1 MSDETEII
9 NNLFKQIKSCSII
22 NFPEYEYPSIKEQIL
37 EVSDENRRITFTS
50 DEYYDKDLRIL
61 KFRNGQIFE
70 GEIGNKG
77 EKYFLVNGTYK
88 WPSGQ
93 IYKGKFKDNLFLSG
107 QLEYEGNTYERNFIN
122 GLFGGKG
129 EFKFNSR
136 ESVKGNF
143 ENGELNGH
151 AHLKRDNIEVVGNF
165 VESKPE
171 GLIDKFI
178 LNFEDHIYEFENF
191 NFRVEKIQEEELL
204 FKKDGKKLSYIQK
217 LDNLNKDQN
226 SQEEEIQK
234 EELSLLKNCL
244 HLINIRTPEFEEPN
258 ISKEG
263 LIVKEEDYPLIK
275 FKNGEVAN
283 IDDDKDENELTLPNG
298 EKFVGRLD
306 LANNYSLKIGK
317 YSWPSGQYY
326 DGTFKNNK
334 FETSIENSKLIR
346 NEWSYKGKFK
356 NGKFDEKCEIDFK
369 DGKKIIAYFTDNK
382 IKGHMKIE
390 YKNIVIEGEV
400 KDSLIS
406 DIKIDLNGQIYKIKS
421 LDFNNNKNE
430 FFVITK
436 EINENSSHYFILNYR
451 IINNKIEIE
460 KINRLSNEELG
471 RVLQIL
477 NTKIRF
483 PPFELPSINE
493 NSLITQDNNKIITF
507 LNKSYYDTEQETLFL
522 PNNETYKGKLENSLD
537 IYYLSDGEYSW
548 PSGQKYI
555 GKFNKDNNFHSEE
568 EKSILTFGDLTY
580 EGKFQNGLPNGEGII
595 KWQNGDVIKGKFVN
609 GKIYGDVYIKKDNV
623 SFEGNYLYSIID
635 GYIKNIQIENSEQQ
649 LENNQLTVIK
659 GKIEEDEIKF
669 NGKIF
674 KLTDENRNLVSPNDY
689 KKTLF
694 DEEDILLLFKYIYK
708 IRKLNLPSYD
718 QPRISEDGIYI
729 QSINNLQNV
738 ELTFPNNEKFNG
750 HVQNKIGN
758 KYMLIEG
765 EYTWPN
771 GQNYKGKF
779 EKNRFCD
786 VSAELNYG
794 NQYNYIGG
802 FKNGLFEGFG
812 KYTHKNDI
820 IEAFFQKGQLNSK
833 IFIQTKNFSFEG
845 DKLDLINEL
854 YIKSFKIQTKEHSY
868 EISEFNIN
876 KTNITYKRDE
886 IEFKIGISK
895 ELKRQIIESLLIRN
909 KSLTKNFYYNNPYM
923 GDLSNENIIRTLK
936 IENNIYSGKLSK
948 LAIYKNRLLDENRT
962 RKKEARKIT
971 GDTLFKMMSMKE
983 VDYRLNSMKTLR
995 AKISN
1000 NLKLKKSTQHI
1011 NFGEIE
1017 QKEIAKIFNRKMLKE
1032 MEKENDLLKQDINT
1046 LKMEKELIE
1055 KERYN
1060 RFREMQDLNLYFDLI
1075 DNNYNDL
1082 IKEKDKIEEETKGI
1096 HQELKLL
1103 HKENDLLSKYL
1114 KDKSTIN
1121 NKEEINK
1128 NIKESEYNNSRILT
1142 EISEKEK
1149 KINEQNKE
1157 KNELSKQIEKLQ
1169 NNKNNIK

>member
-22 NFPEYEYPSIKEQIL
+22 DFPKYEFPVIKEEEL
-37 EVSDENRRITFTS
+37 LVSDEDRRITFKNG
-50 DEYYDKDLRIL
+50 EFYDKDLHIL
-61 KFRNGQIFE
+61 KLLNGQVFE
-70 GEIGNKG
+70 GEIKNKG
-77 EKYFLVNGTYK
+77 EKYYLEEGKYK

-93 IYKGKFKDNLFLSG
+93 IFEGEFEDNLFKKG
-107 QLEYEGNTYERNFIN
+107 QLEYGENTYIGSFNN
-122 GLFGGKG
+122 GIFEGEG
-129 EFKFNSR
+129 EFKFNLN
-136 ESVKGNF
+136 ENVKGNF
-143 ENGELNGH
+143 QNGELNGY
-151 AHLKRDNIEVVGNF
+151 ADLQRENIKINGDF
-165 VESKPE
+165 VESKPQ
-171 GLIDKFI
+171 GHINKFI
-178 LNFEDHIYEFENF
+178 LNYENHIYEFENF
-191 NFRVEKIQEEELL
+191 DFRVEKIQDNELE
-204 FKKDGKKLSYIQK
+204 FKKDGKKLTYIQK
-217 LDNLNKDQN
+217 LDNLNKDPN

-244 HLINIRTPEFEEPN
+244 HLINIKIPEFQQPN
-258 ISKEG
+258 IPSEG
-263 LIVKEEDYPLIK
+263 LIIEEEDYPIIK
-275 FKNGEVAN
+275 FKNGEVAD
-283 IDDDKDENELTLPNG
+283 IDDDKDENELTIPNG

-306 LANNYSLKIGK
+306 LENNYLLKEGI
-317 YSWPSGQYY
+317 YFWPSGQFYE
-326 DGTFKNNK
+326 GKFNKENK
-334 FETSIENSKLIR
+334 FETSIENSKLII
-346 NEWSYKGKFK
+346 NNKWSYKGKFK
-356 NGKFDEKCEIDFK
+356 NGKFDERGEIEFQDK
-369 DGKKIIAYFTDNK
+369 KKIISYFKDNK

-390 YKNIVIEGEV
+390 YNNIQIEAEV
-400 KDSLIS
+400 KDELIS

-421 LDFNNNKNE
+421 LDFNNNENE
-430 FFVITK
+430 PFLITK
-436 EINENSSHYFILNYR
+436 EINENTSHYFILNYR
-451 IINNKIEIE
+451 IINDQIEIE
-460 KINRLSNEELG
+460 KINRISSEELG
-471 RVLQIL
+471 KVLQIL

-493 NSLITQDNNKIITF
+493 NSLITGTEEKIITF
-507 LNKSYYDTEQETLFL
+507 LNKSYYDKEQETLFL

-537 IYYLSDGEYSW
+537 KYYLSNGEYSW

-555 GKFNKDNNFHSEE
+555 GEFNKDNNFHSKEGI
-568 EKSILTFGDLTY
+568 SILTNGDITY
-580 EGKFQNGLPNGEGII
+580 EGRFKNGLPDGEGII
-595 KWQNGDVIKGKFVN
+595 KWKNGDIIKGKFFD
-609 GKIYGDVYIKKDNV
+609 GKIYGDAYIKKNNM
-623 SFEGNYLYSIID
+623 SFEGNYLYSILD
-635 GYIKNIQIENSEQQ
+635 GYIKNIQIENSDQQ
-649 LENNQLTVIK
+649 IENNQLTVIK

-669 NGKIF
+669 RNNTFKISEE
-674 KLTDENRNLVSPNDY
+674 KKILISPKDY
-689 KKTLF
+689 KKILS

-708 IRKLNLPSYD
+708 LRKLNLPSYE

-729 QSINNLQNV
+729 QSISNLQNV
-738 ELTFPNNEKFNG
+738 ELAFPNNEKFNG
-750 HVQNKIGN
+750 QVEKTFGN

-765 EYTWPN
+765 EYNWPS
-771 GQNYKGKF
+771 GQVYKGKF
-779 EKNRFCD
+779 ENNRFYD
-786 VSAELNYG
+786 KSAELNYG
-794 NQYNYIGG
+794 NECNFIGG
-802 FKNGLFEGFG
+802 FKNGLFDGYG
-812 KYTHKNDI
+812 KYTHRDDV
-820 IEAFFQKGQLNSK
+820 IEAFFQKGQLKSDIIIK
-833 IFIQTKNFSFEG
+833 TKNLTFKGEN
-845 DKLDLINEL
+845 LDLINEL
-854 YIKSFKIQTKEHSY
+854 HIKSFSIKTKEHSY
-868 EISEFNIN
+868 EISDFNIN
-876 KTNITYKRDE
+876 NTNITYKRDE

-1096 HQELKLL
+1096 NQELKQL
-1103 HKENDLLSKYL
+1103 HRENDLLSKYL
-1114 KDKSTIN
+1114 KDKSKIN
-1121 NKEEINK
+1121 SKEEINK
-1128 NIKESEYNNSRILT
+1128 NIRDSEYNNNRLLS
-1142 EISEKEK
+1142 EIKENQK
-1149 KINEQNKE
+1149 KINDQNKE
-1157 KNELSKQIEKLQ
+1157 KNELLKQIENLQ
-1169 NNKNNIK
+1169 NNKK

>member
-1 MSDETEII
+1 MNDETEII

-22 NFPEYEYPSIKEQIL
+22 DFPKYEFPVIKEEEL
-37 EVSDENRRITFTS
+37 LVSDEDRRITFKNG
-50 DEYYDKDLRIL
+50 EFYDKDLHIL
-61 KFRNGQIFE
+61 KLLNGQVFE
-70 GEIGNKG
+70 GEIKNKG
-77 EKYFLVNGTYK
+77 EKYYLEEGKYK

-93 IYKGKFKDNLFLSG
+93 IFEGEFEDNLFKKG
-107 QLEYEGNTYERNFIN
+107 QLEYGENTYIGSFNN
-122 GLFGGKG
+122 GIFEGEG
-129 EFKFNSR
+129 EFKFNIN
-136 ESVKGNF
+136 ENVKGYF
-143 ENGELNGH
+143 QNGELNGN
-151 AHLKRDNIEVVGNF
+151 ADLQRENIKVNGDF
-165 VESKPE
+165 VESKPQ
-171 GLIDKFI
+171 GHINKFI
-178 LNFEDHIYEFENF
+178 LNYENHIYEFENF
-191 NFRVEKIQEEELL
+191 DFRVEKIQDNELE
-204 FKKDGKKLSYIQK
+204 FKKDGKKLTYIQK
-217 LDNLNKDQN
+217 LDNLNKDPN

-244 HLINIRTPEFEEPN
+244 HLINIKIPEFQQPN
-258 ISKEG
+258 IPSEG
-263 LIVKEEDYPLIK
+263 LIVEEEDYPIIK
-275 FKNGEVAN
+275 FKNGEVAD
-283 IDDDKDENELTLPNG
+283 IDDDKDENELTIPNG

-306 LANNYSLKIGK
+306 LENNYLLKEGK
-317 YSWPSGQYY
+317 YFWPSGQIYE
-326 DGTFKNNK
+326 GKFNKENK
-334 FETSIENSKLIR
+334 FETSIENSKLIL
-346 NEWSYKGKFK
+346 NNKWSYKGKFK
-356 NGKFDEKCEIDFK
+356 NGKFDEKGEIEFQDK
-369 DGKKIIAYFTDNK
+369 KKIIAYFKDNK

-390 YKNIVIEGEV
+390 YNNIQIEAEV
-400 KDSLIS
+400 KDELIS

-421 LDFNNNKNE
+421 LDFNNNENE
-430 FFVITK
+430 PFLITK
-436 EINENSSHYFILNYR
+436 EINENTNHYFILNYR
-451 IINNKIEIE
+451 IINNQIEIE
-460 KINRLSNEELG
+460 KINRISSEELA

-493 NSLITQDNNKIITF
+493 NSLITGTEEKIITF
-507 LNKSYYDTEQETLFL
+507 LNKSYYDKEQEILFL

-537 IYYLSDGEYSW
+537 KYYLSNGEYSW

-555 GKFNKDNNFHSEE
+555 GEFNKDNNFHSKEDI
-568 EKSILTFGDLTY
+568 SILTNGDITY
-580 EGKFQNGLPNGEGII
+580 EGRFKNGLPDGEGII
-595 KWQNGDVIKGKFVN
+595 KWKNGDIIKGKFFD
-609 GKIYGDVYIKKDNV
+609 GKIYGDAYIKKNNM
-623 SFEGNYLYSIID
+623 SFEGNYLYSILD
-635 GYIKNIQIENSEQQ
+635 GYIKNIQIENSDQQ
-649 LENNQLTVIK
+649 IENNQLTVIK
-659 GKIEEDEIKF
+659 GKIEKDEIKF
-669 NGKIF
+669 RNNTFKISEE
-674 KLTDENRNLVSPNDY
+674 KKILISPKDY
-689 KKTLF
+689 KKILS

-708 IRKLNLPSYD
+708 LRKLNLPSYE

-729 QSINNLQNV
+729 QSISNLQNV
-738 ELTFPNNEKFNG
+738 ELTFPNNEKFSG

-765 EYTWPN
+765 EYNWPS
-771 GQNYKGKF
+771 GQVYKGKF
-779 EKNRFCD
+779 ENNRFYD
-786 VSAELNYG
+786 KSAELNYG
-794 NQYNYIGG
+794 NECNFIGG
-802 FKNGLFEGFG
+802 FKNGLFDGYG
-812 KYTHKNDI
+812 KYTHRDDM
-820 IEAFFQKGQLNSK
+820 IEAFFQKGQLKSDIIIK
-833 IFIQTKNFSFEG
+833 TKNLTFKGEN
-845 DKLDLINEL
+845 LDLINEL
-854 YIKSFKIQTKEHSY
+854 HIKSFSIKTKEHSY
-868 EISEFNIN
+868 EISDFNIN
-876 KTNITYKRDE
+876 NTNITYKRDE

-1096 HQELKLL
+1096 NQELKQL
-1103 HKENDLLSKYL
+1103 HRENDLLSKYL
-1114 KDKSTIN
+1114 KDKSKIN
-1121 NKEEINK
+1121 SKEEINK
-1128 NIKESEYNNSRILT
+1128 NIRDSEYNNNRLLS
-1142 EISEKEK
+1142 EIKENQK
-1149 KINEQNKE
+1149 KINDQNKE
-1157 KNELSKQIEKLQ
+1157 KNELLKQIENLQ
-1169 NNKNNIK
+1169 NNKK